1 VRQTTTPHGL
11 RYGAV
16 ADLAPQSQVARLM
29 DGYMTTQLL
38 YVAAKL
44 GIADV
49 VAGGRRTAAE
59 IAEAVGADAALLG
72 RALRGLVLE
81 DILFE
86 DGGRFG
92 LTPLGEWLR
101 DGVPGSLR
109 GPILVRGEL
118 YYGAAAGLL
127 ATVVDGGTAFE
138 HVHGERF
145 FEHLGRHPDLEAT
158 FQASMTGRASHEAD
172 DVVAAYD
179 FTGLE
184 RLVDVGGGQGVL
196 LATILRGAPWL
207 RAMLV
212 DRPAVVARAREWLAQ
227 QGVGERC
234 ECVAGDFF
242 ASVPSGADAYVLSR
256 VIHDWDDADANRI
269 LARCAAAMTAGSRLL
284 LVEAIVP
291 ERPKDRPEAI
301 RMDLHMLTLLGAR
314 ERTEAEF
321 RRLLAAV
328 GLTVQ
333 RVVPTRSPAGLSVVE
348 ATL

>member
-1 VRQTTTPHGL
+1 L
-11 RYGAV
+11 
-16 ADLAPQSQVARLM
+16 
-29 DGYMTTQLL
+29 
-38 YVAAKL
+38 
-44 GIADV
+44 
-49 VAGGRRTAAE
+49 
-59 IAEAVGADAALLG
+59 
-72 RALRGLVLE
+72 
-81 DILFE
+81 
-86 DGGRFG
+86 
-92 LTPLGEWLR
+92 
-101 DGVPGSLR
+101 
-109 GPILVRGEL
+109 
-118 YYGAAAGLL
+118 
-127 ATVVDGGTAFE
+127 
-138 HVHGERF
+138 
-145 FEHLGRHPDLEAT
+145 
-158 FQASMTGRASHEAD
+158 
-172 DVVAAYD
+172 
-179 FTGLE
+179 
-184 RLVDVGGGQGVL
+184 
-196 LATILRGAPWL
+196 
-207 RAMLV
+207 
-212 DRPAVVARAREWLAQ
+212 VARAREWLAQ

-242 ASVPSGADAYVLSR
+242 TSVPSGADAYVLSR

>member
-1 VRQTTTPHGL
+1 
-11 RYGAV
+11 
-16 ADLAPQSQVARLM
+16 M

-38 YVAAKL
+38 YIAAKL

-49 VAGGRRTAAE
+49 LADGPRTAAE
-59 IAEAVGADAALLG
+59 IAEEVGADSALLR

-81 DILFE
+81 DVLSEE
-86 DGGRFG
+86 DGHFA
-92 LTPLGEWLR
+92 LAPLGEWLR
-101 DGVPGSLR
+101 EGVPGSLR
-109 GPILVRGEL
+109 GPIMVRGEV

-127 ATVVDGGTAFE
+127 ETVIDGGVAFE

-145 FEHLGRHPDLEAT
+145 FEYLGRHPDLEAS
-158 FQASMTGRASHEAD
+158 FQSSMAGRAAHEAE

-179 FTGLE
+179 FATVG

-196 LATILRGAPWL
+196 LAAILRAAPQL
-207 RAMLV
+207 RAVLV
-212 DRPAVVARAREWLAQ
+212 DRPGVVERARAWLEE

-242 ASVPSGADAYVLSR
+242 GSVPPGGDAYLLSR
-256 VIHDWDDADANRI
+256 VIHDWHDADARRI
-269 LARCAAAMTAGSRLL
+269 LSTCAAGMTAESRLL

-291 ERPKDRPEAI
+291 ERPKDRPEAV

-321 RRLLAAV
+321 RRLLADA
-328 GLTVQ
+328 GLTLR
-333 RVVPTRSPAGLSVVE
+333 RVAPTRSRAGLSVIE
-348 ATL
+348 ATLYP

>member
-1 VRQTTTPHGL
+1 VSELP
-11 RYGAV
+11 
-16 ADLAPQSQVARLM
+16 PQSQVARLM
-29 DGYMTTQLL
+29 DGYVTTQLL

-44 GIADV
+44 GVADV
-49 VAGGRRTAAE
+49 LADGARTAAE

-81 DILFE
+81 DVLSEE
-86 DGGRFG
+86 DGHFA

-101 DGVPGSLR
+101 EGVPGSLR
-109 GPILVRGEL
+109 GPIMVRGDL

-127 ATVVDGGTAFE
+127 ATVVDGGVAFE

-145 FEHLGRHPDLEAT
+145 FEHLARHPDLEAS
-158 FQASMTGRASHEAD
+158 FQASMAGRAAHEAD

-179 FTGLE
+179 FATFG
-184 RLVDVGGGQGVL
+184 RLVDVGGGRGVL
-196 LATILRGAPWL
+196 LGAILRAAPQL
-207 RAMLV
+207 RAVLV
-212 DRPAVVARAREWLAQ
+212 DRPAVVEGARGRLER

-242 ASVPSGADAYVLSR
+242 GSVPRGGDAYLLSR
-256 VIHDWDDADANRI
+256 VIHDWDDADAHKI
-269 LARCAAAMTAGSRLL
+269 LATCAAAMTAESRLL

-291 ERPKDRPEAI
+291 ERAQDRPEAV

-321 RRLLAAV
+321 RRLLADA
-328 GLTVQ
+328 GLTAR
-333 RVVPTRSPAGLSVVE
+333 RVAPTRSPAGLSVIE